1 MRQKDL
7 KVKELQAKRA
17 EKLAE
22 LDQVKLQL
30 EAKESELS
38 MLYKEISKYDD
49 GFHSGKISIFCNNF
63 RGWIVCR
70 GRPARSVPLNPRLLD
85 DARDEHTRY
94 QEGNIQ
100 QDYGREGRHRGCW
113 RELGRKQRRK
123 WGNAV

>member
-1 MRQKDL
+1 VRQKDA

-49 GFHSGKISIFCNNF
+49 GFHSGK
-63 RGWIVCR
+63 
-70 GRPARSVPLNPRLLD
+70 
-85 DARDEHTRY
+85 
-94 QEGNIQ
+94 
-100 QDYGREGRHRGCW
+100 HR
-113 RELGRKQRRK
+113 
-123 WGNAV
+123 

>member
-1 MRQKDL
+1 VRQKDA

-49 GFHSGKISIFCNNF
+49 GFHSGNDQISK
-63 RGWIVCR
+63 
-70 GRPARSVPLNPRLLD
+70 LNIE
-85 DARDEHTRY
+85 A
-94 QEGNIQ
+94 GSFV
-100 QDYGREGRHRGCW
+100 GG
-113 RELGRKQRRK
+113 K
-123 WGNAV
+123 